1 VLVKDMES
9 NMAQIG
15 AARLSEL
22 AGRLATPGLP
32 IRVNEG

>member
-1 VLVKDMES
+1 VLIKDMES

-22 AGRLATPGLP
+22 AGRLAKQG
-32 IRVNEG
+32 